1 MPRTTVTRTAY
12 RLLAMVSFALGVIG
26 AFLPLMPTTCFM
38 LVAVWAASKGS
49 PRFAAWIRRHPRFGP
64 PLAAWERE
72 RAIPRHAKRLAVLM
86 LAFSIGVLVF
96 SPISLG
102 LKLVVI
108 VSLACLGAWIVTRPE
123 PVLSNIHS
131 YLPGSFA
138 PGHALESPPTLRW
151 LPLAPYNDRRFQN
164 RSLPRCLRC
173 SRLTCMITNR
183 PRTG

>member
-123 PVLSNIHS
+123 PRAFPIFTLTSQALSPRAMHS
-131 YLPGSFA
+131 N
-138 PGHALESPPTLRW
+138 H
-151 LPLAPYNDRRFQN
+151 RR
-164 RSLPRCLRC
+164 L
-173 SRLTCMITNR
+173 
-183 PRTG
+183 